1 MSRGRNVC
9 CSSPSE
15 PRKVS
20 SMGRGRTAVLTP
32 QNLECMKRTMSPKGW
47 CHSVLVVQAGA
58 VFLVLGPVGELVQRA
73 EAVVAY
79 STQNQPSVYSEELTN
94 QKLES
99 FSQLWQGIFLWG
111 FFSILFIH
119 IVSAIIAFLMLRRHK
134 YGRYSAACVLLFG
147 MCTTF
152 VMCVATSVA
161 VGFVLYQA
169 KITLQ
174 PIEAMT
180 QEYEPMRTN
189 VFGASKKRGRDRV
202 GLPRIGQCGVSRSP
216 SLPCLGDAV
225 NFVSAALLSGRGG
238 AVSQEL
244 SLTGQLMPLDVYR
257 AVVRQVRTQ
266 VPRGKRRG
274 GSGEADRNA
283 LPQ

>member
-1 MSRGRNVC
+1 
-9 CSSPSE
+9 
-15 PRKVS
+15 
-20 SMGRGRTAVLTP
+20 
-32 QNLECMKRTMSPKGW
+32 
-47 CHSVLVVQAGA
+47 
-58 VFLVLGPVGELVQRA
+58 
-73 EAVVAY
+73 
-79 STQNQPSVYSEELTN
+79 
-94 QKLES
+94 
-99 FSQLWQGIFLWG
+99 
-111 FFSILFIH
+111 
-119 IVSAIIAFLMLRRHK
+119 
-134 YGRYSAACVLLFG
+134 
-147 MCTTF
+147 
-152 VMCVATSVA
+152 
-161 VGFVLYQA
+161 
-169 KITLQ
+169 
-174 PIEAMT
+174 
-180 QEYEPMRTN
+180 MRTN

>member
-1 MSRGRNVC
+1 
-9 CSSPSE
+9 
-15 PRKVS
+15 
-20 SMGRGRTAVLTP
+20 
-32 QNLECMKRTMSPKGW
+32 MKRTMSPKGW

-180 QEYEPMRTN
+180 CGIAQT
-189 VFGASKKRGRDRV
+189 VLLILFSFSKV
-202 GLPRIGQCGVSRSP
+202 
-216 SLPCLGDAV
+216 
-225 NFVSAALLSGRGG
+225 
-238 AVSQEL
+238 
-244 SLTGQLMPLDVYR
+244 MPTL
-257 AVVRQVRTQ
+257 
-266 VPRGKRRG
+266 
-274 GSGEADRNA
+274 
-283 LPQ
+283 